1 MSVGFP
7 HSLVNKSSACNAGD
21 LGLIP
26 GSGRSTGE
34 GNGNPLQYSCLENPM
49 DRGAWRTTVRG
60 VARVGHDLAT
70 KTTNH
75 QKLVIITH
83 VQEFN
88 QSCLCNEASIK
99 TQTMEFGELVTWWT
113 RGSSGREVG
122 LARAWK
128 SYAPSHALPCASLPS
143 VHSWVTFFYNKPVI

>member
-7 HSLVNKSSACNAGD
+7 HSLVNKSCACNAGD

-26 GSGRSTGE
+26 GSGRSAGE
-34 GNGNPLQYSCLENPM
+34 GNGNPLQYSCLGNPM
-49 DRGAWRTTVRG
+49 DRGAWRTTVHG
-60 VARVGHDLAT
+60 VARVRHDLAT

-88 QSCLCNEASIK
+88 QSFLCNEASIK
-99 TQTMEFGELVTWWT
+99 TQTMEFGELVNWRT

-122 LARAWK
+122 LARVWK
-128 SYAPSHALPCASLPS
+128 SYAPSHALSCASLPS
-143 VHSWVTFFYNKPVI
+143 VHS